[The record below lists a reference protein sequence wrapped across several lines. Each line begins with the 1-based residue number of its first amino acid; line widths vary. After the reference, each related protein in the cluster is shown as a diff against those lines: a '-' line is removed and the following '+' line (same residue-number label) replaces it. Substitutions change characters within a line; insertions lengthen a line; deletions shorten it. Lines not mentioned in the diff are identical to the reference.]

1 MFRKLI
7 LLLTAAGL
15 AIGAAGCNTV
25 RGAGDD
31 LQSAANEVDKEI

>member
-1 MFRKLI
+1 MLRKLI
-7 LLLTAAGL
+7 LLLTATGL
-15 AIGAAGCNTV
+15 AIGAAGCSTV